1 MFEEAR
7 CVRCHIERPVEL
19 TGWQPGPARPMQAHY
34 EDAPE
39 VAAVEQFRNAIDE
52 VEQPEQSPQ
61 KP

>member
-1 MFEEAR
+1 M
-7 CVRCHIERPVEL
+7 RCHIERPVEL